1 MRKRE
6 KYGTRKS
13 LVRRLWAAIRKTSK
27 LLDSDDPQTVLKAT
41 HALAT
46 IAAAYRA
53 AYAEMEAEETAKGG
67 PRGKPLPPQIDP
79 YLLWLIKRD
88 VYGLDEPP
96 PPPPED
102 PREYARVR
110 GIYEVARPTR
120 PEDAPH
126 PALPKGEEDGEA

>member
-53 AYAEMEAEETAKGG
+53 AYAEMEAEEAAKGG
-67 PRGKPLPPQIDP
+67 PRGKPLPLQIDP
-79 YLLWLIKRD
+79 HVIWLIKRD

-102 PREYARVR
+102 PREYARAR
-110 GIYEVARPTR
+110 GIYEVARLPHL
-120 PEDAPH
+120 EDAPH
-126 PALPKGEEDGEA
+126 PALPRGEEDGEA